1 MTVLAISGNPN
12 KGKCMPK
19 LFVMTNLFQGS
30 FYELKGNS
38 TSIGRLSDNDIQIK
52 DSSVSRHHL
61 KIFIKSDS
69 YYVEDLN
76 STNGSAIDGKR
87 LNPGILSEVKKGS
100 PFSIGNILL
109 SLDEPCLVG
118 VRDNAGK
125 IPGGLSNTGVFNK
138 DRRKTETTRNLEL
151 IYNVSNVLMQSLR
164 IEELFDKIL
173 DYLFDFLKRIDRCTI
188 LLIDDQTGE
197 IKQIIGRSK
206 YDDKKSIANYSRQV
220 ANKVI
225 ARGEAV
231 CIMDTGLQPLL
242 NPSDSM
248 SLIRCVMCVPLI
260 SKSKIR
266 GAIYVDS
273 ITRPYGFRK
282 DDLSLLSTLSSPA
295 AIAIENALLYSNL
308 EKIIERRTKSLR
320 ETEKRLKESDA
331 RFKAMFD
338 NMSSGV
344 MVYQVVDEGQDYLIL
359 DLNRAA
365 GKIEKTDK
373 QKALNKRLLKLCP
386 EMKNSDLINSF
397 NRVCQSGKAERC
409 DLINKD
415 DNKIKAWK
423 EYYIYRLSS
432 GELVSICDDITNK
445 QRAEEEQR
453 QLQKQLFVAQKMESI
468 GDFAGG
474 TAHNFRNILQV
485 VSGNIEYLEMIYNDK
500 PEVKEVAKNIN
511 KSVEKG
517 VDLINNLLQF
527 SKKGTDLELI
537 DSDLYDV
544 IINSYALIEKVFN
557 KNIKI
562 ILDLSRD
569 LNIKGNNSL
578 LSQVFM
584 NIFTNARDAMPEG
597 GELLI
602 SANKMDNEVVVTIS
616 DTGLGIDKENLNKIF
631 EPFVTLKEVGKGTG
645 LGLSTS
651 LGIIEQHNG
660 TLSVSSEPNEGT
672 TFKIVFPIS
681 NSKVIREE
689 RTERR
694 ICYGQGQR
702 VLIVDDDSF
711 ALEALTNLINR
722 LGYQGIAVDK
732 ALDTIGSFKKWRPDI
747 VLMDRNMP
755 SMDGISCIRKI
766 IQIDPAAKI
775 IIVSGYEASGSDG
788 INGEIRSL
796 IRGYLTKPC
805 GIEILSS
812 MLAQVLKN

>member
-1 MTVLAISGNPN
+1 
-12 KGKCMPK
+12 MPK

-30 FYELKGNS
+30 FYELKGNP
-38 TSIGRLSDNDIQIK
+38 TSIGRLSDNDIQIN

-61 KIFIKSDS
+61 KIFIKSDNC
-69 YYVEDLN
+69 YIEDLN
-76 STNGSAIDGKR
+76 STNGSTIDGKR
-87 LNPGILSEVKKGS
+87 LNPGILSEVKKGR

-118 VRDNAGK
+118 LRDNVGK
-125 IPGGLSNTGVFNK
+125 IPGHLSNTAVFNE

-173 DYLFDFLKRIDRCTI
+173 DYLFNFLKRIDRGAI
-188 LLIDDQTGE
+188 LLIDEQTEE

-206 YDDKKSIANYSRQV
+206 YDDKKSIPNYSLQV

-225 ARGEAV
+225 TEGEAV
-231 CIMDTGLQPLL
+231 CIMDTSLQPLL

-308 EKIIERRTKSLR
+308 EKIIERRTKRLR
-320 ETEKRLKESDA
+320 ETEVRLRESDA

-365 GKIEKTDK
+365 GKIEKIDK
-373 QKALNKRLLKLCP
+373 QKAFNKRLLNLCP

-397 NRVCQSGKAERC
+397 NRVWQSGKAERY
-409 DLINKD
+409 DLIDKD

-474 TAHNFRNILQV
+474 TAHNFRNILQA
-485 VSGNIEYLEMIYNDK
+485 VSGNIEYLEMIYSDK
-500 PEVKEVAKNIN
+500 SEVKEVAKNIN

-537 DSDLYDV
+537 DLDLYDV
-544 IINSYALIEKVFN
+544 IINSYELVEKVFN

-562 ILDLSRD
+562 ILDLNKD

-578 LSQVFM
+578 LSQVLM

-602 SANKMDNEVVVTIS
+602 SAKKMDNDVVLIIS
-616 DTGLGIDKENLNKIF
+616 DTGLGIDKENLTKIF
-631 EPFVTLKEVGKGTG
+631 EPFFTLKEVGKGTG

-660 TLSVSSEPNEGT
+660 AISVLSEPNEGT

-681 NSKVIREE
+681 NSKAVREE
-689 RTERR
+689 TTEIR
-694 ICYGQGQR
+694 ICYGQGQK
-702 VLIVDDDSF
+702 VLIVDDDSS
-711 ALEALTNLINR
+711 ALEALTHLISR
-722 LGYQGIAVDK
+722 LGYQAIAVNE
-732 ALDTIGSFKKWRPDI
+732 AVDTIDSFKKWRPDV

-755 SMDGISCIRKI
+755 SMDGPSCIRKI

-775 IIVSGYEASGSDG
+775 IIVSGYGASGSDG

-796 IRGYLTKPC
+796 IRGYLIKPC
-805 GIEILSS
+805 GIEVLSS
-812 MLAQVLKN
+812 MLAQVLKD